1 MIGSFEDFC
10 IPRGVER
17 WVSLT
22 LTFYVND
29 YEKK

>member
-1 MIGSFEDFC
+1 MIDSFEDFC

-17 WVSLT
+17 WVFLT

-29 YEKK
+29 YK